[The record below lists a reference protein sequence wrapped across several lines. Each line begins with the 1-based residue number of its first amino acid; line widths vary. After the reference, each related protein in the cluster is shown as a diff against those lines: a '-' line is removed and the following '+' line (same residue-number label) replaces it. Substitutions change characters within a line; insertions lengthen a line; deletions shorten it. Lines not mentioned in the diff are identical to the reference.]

1 MSRVIKWDDLGDTE
15 KRRVVRELNDDLLR
29 TTAAEA
35 EEKLVKSAEKLLA
48 AAKDGDFELI
58 EKYLA
63 KVADR
68 SAKLLAAWG
77 NLPSVEAEDLDG

>member
-48 AAKDGDFELI
+48 AAKDGDFGLI

-68 SAKLLAAWG
+68 SAKLLVAWD